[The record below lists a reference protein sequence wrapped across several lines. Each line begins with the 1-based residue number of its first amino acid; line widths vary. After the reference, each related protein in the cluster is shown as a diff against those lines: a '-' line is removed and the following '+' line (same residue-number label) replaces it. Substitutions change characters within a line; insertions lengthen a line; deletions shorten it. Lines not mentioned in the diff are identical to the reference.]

1 MSEGGLKTEP
11 ANQLASRALA
21 QQPLKLGRLL
31 LHSRVMLAPMAG
43 ICDGPFK
50 RVVRRFD
57 THSLLSTELVNGE
70 AWLRGHHE
78 MQQRMVLHPDET
90 PVAIQLSGHDPVFL
104 AAAAAKAE
112 AEGADLVDLN
122 FGCPA
127 PHLITSG
134 NGAALLKDPSRVAP
148 IFAAVRAAV
157 RVPVTVKMRLG
168 WDETLMTGLEIARIA
183 EAHGFDAVWVHG
195 RTKVMGYGGQADWDA
210 IAAFKQHLK
219 IPVIGNGD
227 ILTPQDAWER
237 FAASGVDAVAV
248 GRGAMG
254 NPWIFKRAQH
264 FMATGELLPEPTL
277 LERVET
283 CRLQCRFL
291 VEEMGDRLG
300 VPECRKHVSWYVR
313 GLPDIGPLRQATNS
327 ARSLAELEIA
337 LDTYLEAQPDLT
349 IPARPELYGELVD
362 PKWMRYRVPSA

>member
-1 MSEGGLKTEP
+1 MVEAGLSHP
-11 ANQLASRALA
+11 ARTRA
-21 QQPLKLGRLL
+21 QTPLKLGSLVL
-31 LHSRVMLAPMAG
+31 NSRVMLAPMAG

-70 AWLRGHHE
+70 AWLKGHHE
-78 MQQRMVLHPDET
+78 MAQRMMLHPDET
-90 PVAIQLSGHDPVFL
+90 PVAIQLSGHDPAFL

-112 AEGADLVDLN
+112 TEGADLVDLN

-134 NGAALLKDPSRVAP
+134 NGAALLKDPSRVGP
-148 IFAAVRAAV
+148 IFTAVRKAV
-157 RVPVTVKMRLG
+157 KVPVTVKMRLG

-183 EAHGFDAVWVHG
+183 EAHGLDAVWIHG
-195 RTKVMGYGGQADWDA
+195 RTKVMGYGGTADWQA
-210 IAAFKQHLK
+210 IAAFKEKLN

-237 FAASGVDAVAV
+237 FSASGVDGIAV

-264 FMATGELLPEPTL
+264 YMSTGELLPEPTL

-283 CRLQCRFL
+283 CRVQCRYL
-291 VEEMGDRLG
+291 VEEMGERHG
-300 VPECRKHVSWYVR
+300 VPECRKHVAWYVR
-313 GLPDIGPLRQATNS
+313 GLPHITPLRQS
-327 ARSLAELEIA
+327 ANGAQSLPALEAA
-337 LDTYLEAQPDLT
+337 LDAYLEAQPDLS
-349 IPARPELYGELVD
+349 IPARPELYGELID
-362 PKWMRYRVPSA
+362 PKWMRYRIQE